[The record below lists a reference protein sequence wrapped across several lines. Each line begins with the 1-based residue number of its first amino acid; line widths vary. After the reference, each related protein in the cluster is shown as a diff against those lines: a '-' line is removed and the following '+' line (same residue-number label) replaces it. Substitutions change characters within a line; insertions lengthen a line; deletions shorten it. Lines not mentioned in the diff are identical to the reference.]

1 MRIPADGEIGKIGQR
16 LGAAL
21 AVDFAHSGVA
31 AKDLRHFDIKEMG
44 CMQRLPWLL
53 EEARFHRLS

>member
-1 MRIPADGEIGKIGQR
+1 MRVPADWEIGKIGQR

-21 AVDFAHSGVA
+21 IVDFSHRSVA
-31 AKDLRHFDIKEMG
+31 AKDLRHFDIKKMRR
-44 CMQRLPWLL
+44 MQRLPRLL